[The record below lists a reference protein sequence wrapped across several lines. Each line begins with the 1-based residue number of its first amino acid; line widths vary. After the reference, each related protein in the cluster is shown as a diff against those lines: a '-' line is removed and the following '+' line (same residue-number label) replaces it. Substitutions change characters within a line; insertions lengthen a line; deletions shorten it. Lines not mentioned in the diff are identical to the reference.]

1 METKRV
7 ESQGMR
13 RQMESLQEK
22 LKESLRG
29 GKERIESLYGE
40 NRKLVENV
48 EALKRELD
56 GARE

>member
-1 METKRV
+1 
-7 ESQGMR
+7 MR

-29 GKERIESLYGE
+29 GKERIESLNGE